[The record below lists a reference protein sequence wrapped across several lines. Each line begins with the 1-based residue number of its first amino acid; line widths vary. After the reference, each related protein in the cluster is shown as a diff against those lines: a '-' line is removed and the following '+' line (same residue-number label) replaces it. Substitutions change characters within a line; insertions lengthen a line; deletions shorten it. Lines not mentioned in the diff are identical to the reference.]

1 MCHNDLRDY
10 KIVILFDF
18 HPKYGIIDTQS
29 VKRVKSLEKE
39 RSKSRSLRRKLLI
52 ALISSLIAV
61 LGICTVIFNMI
72 YQQASV
78 NVNLYSGALAG
89 QTVSAVSD
97 AYYQQFL
104 SAHQQY
110 LRDFGREMSLLLY
123 QDNMSAEARR
133 DSLQYQAVNYF
144 SSADVFFL
152 YDGEALCSYEMET
165 DAVADAVMQKAAA
178 VFDQKAAESPE
189 FYGNQTD
196 FSGWLD
202 ACMKQPCG
210 TYAKEGAGY
219 IIAWDNMLNYSGENL
234 CFGVLMQAV
243 NDWVEPIRNSAD
255 EQTES
260 LLNNMDS
267 LFRKYM
273 YMMILSVICV
283 FALFLVISAILS
295 KKIADPVVSEHDM
308 LVQVNE
314 MKTTFLSDASH
325 ELKTPLAAMSGYAQ
339 DAELD
344 LMNGGEQATVQSKLR
359 RISSEAN
366 RMALMVTQ
374 ILDATRIEEGRMV
387 LEKAPC
393 DLDALVR
400 KTVETYFA
408 VLNKNHNRLIL
419 RIPIDLPKVHADSTR
434 LQRVFVNLISNALKH
449 TKDGT
454 VLIKAEAGDETVTV
468 TVKDTGC
475 GISPEDLPHIW
486 ERYYKGKHS
495 ETGTGL
501 GLFIVRFIVES
512 HGGTI
517 NVESE
522 QGKGTAFTFTLPVA
536 AEHAADTDDNPIDQM
551 LRQ

>member
-1 MCHNDLRDY
+1 MM
-10 KIVILFDF
+10 ILQKD
-18 HPKYGIIDTQS
+18 
-29 VKRVKSLEKE
+29 V
-39 RSKSRSLRRKLLI
+39 SKSRTLRRRLLI

-72 YQQASV
+72 YRQTSV

-97 AYYQQFL
+97 AYYQQFMY
-104 SAHQQY
+104 AQQQY
-110 LRDFGREMSLLLY
+110 LRDFGREQMLKRYEMPDENRDVLW
-123 QDNMSAEARR
+123 QMTANDAAE
-133 DSLQYQAVNYF
+133 YF
-144 SSADVFFL
+144 SGIDAFFL
-152 YDGEALCSYEMET
+152 YDGETLSGYDLNTGVQDDYIMQYAL
-165 DAVADAVMQKAAA
+165 A
-178 VFDQKAAESPE
+178 VFDQQVAKSSEY
-189 FYGNQTD
+189 YGNQTVFTD
-196 FSGWLD
+196 YLHADMAEPGGLC
-202 ACMKQPCG
+202 A
-210 TYAKEGAGY
+210 AEGAGY
-219 IIAWDNMLNYSGENL
+219 VIAWDNMCNYGGSNL
-234 CFGVLMQAV
+234 CFGLLLCNV
-243 NDWVEPIRNSAD
+243 NSWIEPVREIAD
-255 EQTES
+255 AQTDG
-260 LLNNMDS
+260 LLDNMDS

-273 YMMILSVICV
+273 YMMIVSAVCI

-295 KKIADPVVSEHDM
+295 KKISDPVVSEHDM

-344 LMNGGEQATVQSKLR
+344 LLNSGETTTVQAKLR

-408 VLNKNHNRLIL
+408 VLNKNNNRLIL
-419 RIPIDLPKVHADSTR
+419 RIPLDLPQVDADSAR

-449 TKDGT
+449 TKNGT
-454 VLIKAEAGDETVTV
+454 VLIKAEADEEKNITV
-468 TVKDTGC
+468 TVKDTGS

-486 ERYYKGKHS
+486 ERYYKGKQS

-501 GLFIVRFIVES
+501 GLFICKFIVES

-517 NVESE
+517 SVESE
-522 QGKGTAFTFTLPVA
+522 QGKGTAFTFTLPAA
-536 AEHAADTDDNPIDQM
+536 AEKGAGSAENPIENL
-551 LRQ
+551 LRK

>member
-1 MCHNDLRDY
+1 M
-10 KIVILFDF
+10 KGVSF
-18 HPKYGIIDTQS
+18 
-29 VKRVKSLEKE
+29 LEKE
-39 RSKSRSLRRKLLI
+39 QSKSRLLRRKLLI
-52 ALISSLIAV
+52 ALISCLIAV
-61 LGICTVIFNMI
+61 LGICTLIFNMI

-104 SAHQQY
+104 AAQQQY
-110 LRDFGREMSLLLY
+110 LHDFGREMSLLLY
-123 QDNMSAEARR
+123 QYDMNAADRR
-133 DSLQYQAVNYF
+133 EYLCNQAITYF

-152 YDGEALCSYEMET
+152 YDGEALCSYQIFADG
-165 DAVADAVMQKAAA
+165 DAEVLMQDAAA
-178 VFDQKAAESPE
+178 AFSQKAAEHPE
-189 FYGNQTD
+189 DYGNQSD
-196 FSGWLD
+196 FAGWLD
-202 ACMKQPCG
+202 ACMEQPCG
-210 TYAKEGAGY
+210 SYAKEGAGY
-219 IIAWDNMLNYSGENL
+219 IIAWDNLLNYSGENL
-234 CFGVLMQAV
+234 CFGVLMQNV
-243 NDWVEPIRNSAD
+243 SGWVEPVRETAD
-255 EQTES
+255 QQTEA

-273 YMMILSVICV
+273 YMMIISVICV
-283 FALFLVISAILS
+283 FALFLLISAILS

-344 LMNGGEQATVQSKLR
+344 LMNGGEQSTVQSKLR

-408 VLNKNHNRLIL
+408 VLNKNNNRLIL
-419 RIPIDLPKVHADSTR
+419 RIPLDLPKVDADGTR

-454 VLIKAEAGDETVTV
+454 VLIKAEADAENVTV
-468 TVKDTGC
+468 TVRDTGC

-522 QGKGTAFTFTLPVA
+522 QGKGTAFTFTLPLA
-536 AEHAADTDDNPIDQM
+536 AEHAADAGENPIEQM

>member
-1 MCHNDLRDY
+1 M
-10 KIVILFDF
+10 
-18 HPKYGIIDTQS
+18 
-29 VKRVKSLEKE
+29 EKE
-39 RSKSRSLRRKLLI
+39 PSKSRSLRRKLLI
-52 ALISSLIAV
+52 ALISCLIAV
-61 LGICTVIFNMI
+61 LGICTLIFNMI

-89 QTVSAVSD
+89 HTVTAVSD

-104 SAHQQY
+104 SAQQQY
-110 LRDFGREMSLLLY
+110 LHDFGREISLLY
-123 QDNMSAEARR
+123 QHTDTVISGNDLRERA
-133 DSLQYQAVNYF
+133 QAYF
-144 SSADVFFL
+144 SSADAFFL
-152 YDGEALCSYEMET
+152 YDGETLCSYEMET
-165 DAVADAVMQKAAA
+165 DAIADAVMQETVA
-178 VFDQKAAESPE
+178 VFDQQAAESPE
-189 FYGNQTD
+189 SYGNQTR

-202 ACMKQPCG
+202 ACKDQPCG
-210 TYAKEGAGY
+210 AYAREGAGY
-219 IIAWDNMLNYSGENL
+219 IIAWDNLCNYTGENL
-234 CFGVLMQAV
+234 CFGLLMQNV
-243 NDWVEPIRNSAD
+243 NGWVEPVRSSAD
-255 EQTES
+255 EQTET

-344 LMNGGEQATVQSKLR
+344 LMNGGEKSTVQNKLR

-408 VLNKNHNRLIL
+408 VLNKNNNRLIL
-419 RIPIDLPKVHADSTR
+419 RIPIDLPPVDADSTR

-454 VLIKAEAGDETVTV
+454 VLIKAEADDGIMRV

-522 QGKGTAFTFTLPVA
+522 QGKGTAFTFTLPLA
-536 AEHAADTDDNPIDQM
+536 AKQIADSGENPIEQM
-551 LRQ
+551 LRK

>member
-1 MCHNDLRDY
+1 MKGVTSLR
-10 KIVILFDF
+10 
-18 HPKYGIIDTQS
+18 
-29 VKRVKSLEKE
+29 KE
-39 RSKSRSLRRKLLI
+39 TSKSRLLRRKLLT
-52 ALISSLIAV
+52 ALISCLIAV
-61 LGICTVIFNMI
+61 LGICTMIFNMI

-78 NVNLYSGALAG
+78 NVNLYSGAMAG

-104 SAHQQY
+104 ASQQQY
-110 LRDFGREMSLLLY
+110 LHDFGKEMALLLY
-123 QDNMSAEARR
+123 EGSIDTQNRREALR
-133 DSLQYQAVNYF
+133 QQAVTYF

-152 YDGEALCSYEMET
+152 YDGSTLDSYEMYSAEN
-165 DAVADAVMQKAAA
+165 AERMMQDMIAL
-178 VFDQKAAESPE
+178 FDQKAAEAPE
-189 FYGNQTD
+189 YYDNQRN
-196 FSGWLD
+196 FFGWLNT
-202 ACMKQPCG
+202 CMEQSCG
-210 TYAKEGAGY
+210 SYTKDGEGY
-219 IIAWDNMLNYSGENL
+219 VIAWDNMLNYSGENL
-234 CFGVLMQAV
+234 CFGVLMRNV
-243 NDWVEPIRNSAD
+243 NSWVEPIKECAD
-255 EQTES
+255 EQTDT
-260 LLNNMDS
+260 LLNNMDRI
-267 LFRKYM
+267 FRKYIF
-273 YMMILSVICV
+273 MMIISIICV

-344 LMNGGEQATVQSKLR
+344 LMNDGEKTTVQNKLR

-387 LEKAPC
+387 LESAPC
-393 DLDALVR
+393 DLDSLVR

-419 RIPIDLPKVHADSTR
+419 RIPIDLPKVNADATR

-449 TKDGT
+449 TNNGT
-454 VLIKAEAGDETVTV
+454 VLIKAGADAEQVTV
-468 TVKDTGC
+468 TVRDTGS

-501 GLFIVRFIVES
+501 GLFIVKFIVES

-517 NVESE
+517 GVESE
-522 QGKGTAFTFTLPVA
+522 LGKGTAFTFTLPLA
-536 AEHAADTDDNPIDQM
+536 AEHAADSAENPIDQM

>member
-1 MCHNDLRDY
+1 M
-10 KIVILFDF
+10 
-18 HPKYGIIDTQS
+18 
-29 VKRVKSLEKE
+29 EKHT
-39 RSKSRSLRRKLLI
+39 SKSRSLRRTLLI

-61 LGICTVIFNMI
+61 LGICTAIFNMI

-78 NVNLYSGALAG
+78 NVSLYSGELAG
-89 QTVSAVSD
+89 QTVSIVSD

-104 SAHQQY
+104 SSQQQY

-123 QDNMSAEARR
+123 QGDISAEERR
-133 DSLQYQAVNYF
+133 ENLQYQAVNYF
-144 SSADVFFL
+144 SNADMFFL
-152 YDGEALCSYEMET
+152 YDREALCCYELGTADNADLIMQ
-165 DAVADAVMQKAAA
+165 DAIA
-178 VFDQKAAESPE
+178 VFDQKAAEFPE
-189 FYGNQTD
+189 YYGSQTD
-196 FSGWLD
+196 FFGWLD
-202 ACMKQPCG
+202 VCMEQQRGSYSKD
-210 TYAKEGAGY
+210 GAGY
-219 IIAWDNMLNYSGENL
+219 VIAWDNLCNYTGENL
-234 CFGVLMQAV
+234 CFGVLMQNV
-243 NDWVEPIRNSAD
+243 NSWIEPIRECAD
-255 EQTES
+255 EQTDA
-260 LLNNMDS
+260 LLNS
-267 LFRKYM
+267 LGSMFRKYVSL
-273 YMMILSVICV
+273 MIASVLCV
-283 FALFLVISAILS
+283 FAVFLLISAALS

-344 LMNGGEQATVQSKLR
+344 LMNGGDRTTVQNKLR

-393 DLDALVR
+393 DLDSLVR

-408 VLNKNHNRLIL
+408 VLNKNNNRLIL
-419 RIPIDLPKVHADSTR
+419 RIPIDLPKVNADSTR

-454 VLIKAEAGDETVTV
+454 VLIKAEADDETVTV

-486 ERYYKGKHS
+486 ERYYKGKHA

-501 GLFIVRFIVES
+501 GLFICKFIVES

-517 NVESE
+517 SVESE
-522 QGKGTAFTFTLPVA
+522 QGKGSAFTFTLPA
-536 AEHAADTDDNPIDQM
+536 ASNGITDAESNLIEQI
-551 LRQ
+551 LRK

>member
-1 MCHNDLRDY
+1 MLCLGLRIPAELRLDARFQHIQVIGLCDIVIAAAAETLDDVVVFVAGSQEDDRCLRFLPQNRAEIHAVAVRQHDIQQNQIRHAFLQQKRCLLYGIRTVYIIAFFFQKALIDPHDVRIVLDKQNMCHNDLRDY

-29 VKRVKSLEKE
+29 VKGVKSLEKE

-104 SAHQQY
+104 SAQQQY

-189 FYGNQTD
+189 LYGYQTD

-325 ELKTPLAAMSGYAQ
+325 ELKTPLAAMSGYA
-339 DAELD
+339 
-344 LMNGGEQATVQSKLR
+344 
-359 RISSEAN
+359 
-366 RMALMVTQ
+366 
-374 ILDATRIEEGRMV
+374 
-387 LEKAPC
+387 
-393 DLDALVR
+393 
-400 KTVETYFA
+400 
-408 VLNKNHNRLIL
+408 H
-419 RIPIDLPKVHADSTR
+419 
-434 LQRVFVNLISNALKH
+434 
-449 TKDGT
+449 
-454 VLIKAEAGDETVTV
+454 
-468 TVKDTGC
+468 
-475 GISPEDLPHIW
+475 
-486 ERYYKGKHS
+486 
-495 ETGTGL
+495 
-501 GLFIVRFIVES
+501 
-512 HGGTI
+512 
-517 NVESE
+517 
-522 QGKGTAFTFTLPVA
+522 
-536 AEHAADTDDNPIDQM
+536 
-551 LRQ
+551 

>member
-1 MCHNDLRDY
+1 
-10 KIVILFDF
+10 
-18 HPKYGIIDTQS
+18 
-29 VKRVKSLEKE
+29 
-39 RSKSRSLRRKLLI
+39 
-52 ALISSLIAV
+52 
-61 LGICTVIFNMI
+61 
-72 YQQASV
+72 
-78 NVNLYSGALAG
+78 
-89 QTVSAVSD
+89 
-97 AYYQQFL
+97 
-104 SAHQQY
+104 
-110 LRDFGREMSLLLY
+110 
-123 QDNMSAEARR
+123 
-133 DSLQYQAVNYF
+133 
-144 SSADVFFL
+144 
-152 YDGEALCSYEMET
+152 
-165 DAVADAVMQKAAA
+165 
-178 VFDQKAAESPE
+178 
-189 FYGNQTD
+189 
-196 FSGWLD
+196 
-202 ACMKQPCG
+202 
-210 TYAKEGAGY
+210 
-219 IIAWDNMLNYSGENL
+219 
-234 CFGVLMQAV
+234 
-243 NDWVEPIRNSAD
+243 
-255 EQTES
+255 
-260 LLNNMDS
+260 
-267 LFRKYM
+267 
-273 YMMILSVICV
+273 
-283 FALFLVISAILS
+283 
-295 KKIADPVVSEHDM
+295 
-308 LVQVNE
+308 
-314 MKTTFLSDASH
+314 
-325 ELKTPLAAMSGYAQ
+325 
-339 DAELD
+339 
-344 LMNGGEQATVQSKLR
+344 
-359 RISSEAN
+359 
-366 RMALMVTQ
+366 
-374 ILDATRIEEGRMV
+374 MV

>member
-1 MCHNDLRDY
+1 
-10 KIVILFDF
+10 
-18 HPKYGIIDTQS
+18 
-29 VKRVKSLEKE
+29 
-39 RSKSRSLRRKLLI
+39 
-52 ALISSLIAV
+52 
-61 LGICTVIFNMI
+61 MI

-78 NVNLYSGALAG
+78 NVNLYSGELAG
-89 QTVSAVSD
+89 QTVSLVSD

-104 SAHQQY
+104 SSQQQY
-110 LRDFGREMSLLLY
+110 LRDFGREMALLLY
-123 QDNMSAEARR
+123 QDGMSAKDRR
-133 DSLQYQAVNYF
+133 ENLQYQAVNYF
-144 SSADVFFL
+144 SNADVFFL
-152 YDGEALCSYEMET
+152 YDGEALHSYELGMADNADLIMQ
-165 DAVADAVMQKAAA
+165 DAIT
-178 VFDQKAAESPE
+178 VFDQEAAELPE
-189 FYGNQTD
+189 YYGSQTD
-196 FSGWLD
+196 FFGWLNV
-202 ACMKQPCG
+202 CMEQQRGSYSKD
-210 TYAKEGAGY
+210 GAGY
-219 IIAWDNMLNYSGENL
+219 VIAWDNLCNYTGDNL
-234 CFGVLMQAV
+234 CFGVLMQNV
-243 NDWVEPIRNSAD
+243 NSWMEPIRECAD
-255 EQTES
+255 EQTNA
-260 LLNNMDS
+260 LLDS
-267 LFRKYM
+267 LDSMFRKYVSV
-273 YMMILSVICV
+273 MIAAVLCV
-283 FALFLVISAILS
+283 FAVFLVISAALS

-344 LMNGGEQATVQSKLR
+344 LMHGGDRTTVQNKLR

-393 DLDALVR
+393 DLDSLVR

-408 VLNKNHNRLIL
+408 VLNKNNNRLIL
-419 RIPIDLPKVHADSTR
+419 RIPIDLPKVNADSTR

-454 VLIKAEAGDETVTV
+454 VLIKAEADDETVTV

-486 ERYYKGKHS
+486 ERYYKGKHA

-501 GLFIVRFIVES
+501 GLFICKFIVES

-517 NVESE
+517 GAQSE
-522 QGKGTAFTFTLPVA
+522 EGKGTAFTFTLPAVP
-536 AEHAADTDDNPIDQM
+536 EGIADAKPNLIEQI
-551 LRQ
+551 LRK

>member
-1 MCHNDLRDY
+1 M
-10 KIVILFDF
+10 K
-18 HPKYGIIDTQS
+18 
-29 VKRVKSLEKE
+29 KE
-39 RSKSRSLRRKLLI
+39 ASKSRSLRRKLLA
-52 ALISSLIAV
+52 ALISCLITV
-61 LGICTVIFNMI
+61 LGICSVIFNMI

-78 NVNLYSGALAG
+78 NVNLYSGAMAG

-104 SAHQQY
+104 ASQQQY
-110 LRDFGREMSLLLY
+110 LHDFGKEMALLLY
-123 QDNMSAEARR
+123 DGSIDTQNWREALR
-133 DSLQYQAVNYF
+133 QQAVTYF

-152 YDGEALCSYEMET
+152 YDGDALRSYRMYSDENEEQLMNE
-165 DAVADAVMQKAAA
+165 AAA
-178 VFDQKAAESPE
+178 FFDQKAAEAPE
-189 FYGNQTD
+189 YYGNQSNFID
-196 FSGWLD
+196 WLNT
-202 ACMKQPCG
+202 CMEQPCG
-210 TYAKEGAGY
+210 SYTKAGEGY
-219 IIAWDNMLNYSGENL
+219 VIAWDNMLNYSGENL
-234 CFGVLMQAV
+234 CFGVLMRNV
-243 NDWVEPIRNSAD
+243 NSWVEPIKECAD
-255 EQTES
+255 EQTDT
-260 LLNNMDS
+260 LLNNMDR
-267 LFRKYM
+267 LFRKYI
-273 YMMILSVICV
+273 YMMIISIICV

-344 LMNGGEQATVQSKLR
+344 LMNGGEKTTVQNKLR

-408 VLNKNHNRLIL
+408 VLNKNNNRLIL
-419 RIPIDLPKVHADSTR
+419 RIPLDLPKADADGTR
-434 LQRVFVNLISNALKH
+434 LQRVFVNLISNALRH
-449 TKDGT
+449 TKNGT
-454 VLIKAEAGDETVTV
+454 VLIKAESDGETVTV

-501 GLFIVRFIVES
+501 GLFICKFIVES

-517 NVESE
+517 GVESE
-522 QGKGTAFTFTLPVA
+522 PGKGAAFTFTLPAAADDSA
-536 AEHAADTDDNPIDQM
+536 AENPIEKM
-551 LRQ
+551 LRNP

>member
-1 MCHNDLRDY
+1 M
-10 KIVILFDF
+10 
-18 HPKYGIIDTQS
+18 
-29 VKRVKSLEKE
+29 EKE
-39 RSKSRSLRRKLLI
+39 ISPSRSLRRKLLI
-52 ALISSLIAV
+52 ALISCLIAV

-89 QTVSAVSD
+89 QTVTAVSD

-104 SAHQQY
+104 SAQQQY
-110 LRDFGREMSLLLY
+110 LQDFGREISLLY
-123 QDNMSAEARR
+123 QNADTDISYDDLR
-133 DSLQYQAVNYF
+133 DHAQAYF
-144 SSADVFFL
+144 RSADAFFL
-152 YDGEALCSYEMET
+152 YDGTVLCSYEMET
-165 DAVADAVMQKAAA
+165 DAIADAVMQEATA
-178 VFDQKAAESPE
+178 VFDLKAAESPE
-189 FYGNQTD
+189 SYGNQSD
-196 FSGWLD
+196 FSGWLNV
-202 ACMKQPCG
+202 CMNQPCG
-210 TYAKEGAGY
+210 AYAKEGAGFV
-219 IIAWDNMLNYSGENL
+219 IAWDNLCNYSGRNL
-234 CFGVLMQAV
+234 CFGLLTLNV
-243 NDWVEPIRNSAD
+243 NGWAEPVRNSAD
-255 EQTES
+255 EQTET

-273 YMMILSVICV
+273 YMMIVSVICV
-283 FALFLVISAILS
+283 FALFLLISAILS
-295 KKIADPVVSEHDM
+295 KKIADPVVSEHAM

-344 LMNGGEQATVQSKLR
+344 LMNGGEQSTVQNKLR

-408 VLNKNHNRLIL
+408 VLNKNNNRLIL
-419 RIPIDLPKVHADSTR
+419 RIPIDLPKVDADSTR

-449 TKDGT
+449 TKNGT
-454 VLIKAEAGDETVTV
+454 VLIKAEADDKTVTV
-468 TVKDTGC
+468 TVKDTGS

-522 QGKGTAFTFTLPVA
+522 QGKGTAFTFTLPLA
-536 AEHAADTDDNPIDQM
+536 AKQIADSCDNPIEQI

>member
-1 MCHNDLRDY
+1 MGKH
-10 KIVILFDF
+10 
-18 HPKYGIIDTQS
+18 T
-29 VKRVKSLEKE
+29 
-39 RSKSRSLRRKLLI
+39 SKSRSLRRTLLI
-52 ALISSLIAV
+52 ALISCLIAV
-61 LGICTVIFNMI
+61 LGICTAIFNMI

-78 NVNLYSGALAG
+78 NVNLYSGELAG

-104 SAHQQY
+104 SSQQQY

-123 QDNMSAEARR
+123 QFDMSAEDLREN
-133 DSLQYQAVNYF
+133 LQYQAFNYF
-144 SSADVFFL
+144 NNADVFFL
-152 YDGEALCSYEMET
+152 YDGEALHSYELGTADNADLIMQ
-165 DAVADAVMQKAAA
+165 DAIA
-178 VFDQKAAESPE
+178 VFDQKAAEMPE
-189 FYGNQTD
+189 YYGSQTD
-196 FSGWLD
+196 FFGWLD
-202 ACMKQPCG
+202 ACMEQQRG
-210 TYAKEGAGY
+210 SYAKDGAGY
-219 IIAWDNMLNYSGENL
+219 VIAWDNLCNYTGDNL
-234 CFGVLMQAV
+234 CFGVLMQNV
-243 NDWVEPIRNSAD
+243 NGWMEPIRACAD
-255 EQTES
+255 EQTNA
-260 LLNNMDS
+260 LLDS
-267 LFRKYM
+267 LDSMFRKYVSV
-273 YMMILSVICV
+273 MIAAVLCV
-283 FALFLVISAILS
+283 FAVFLVISAALS
-295 KKIADPVVSEHDM
+295 KKIAAPVVSEHDM
-308 LVQVNE
+308 LVEVNA

-344 LMNGGEQATVQSKLR
+344 LMHGGDRATVRNKLR

-393 DLDALVR
+393 DLDSLVR

-408 VLNKNHNRLIL
+408 VLNKNNNRLIL
-419 RIPIDLPKVHADSTR
+419 RIPIDLPPVHADSTR

-454 VLIKAEAGDETVTV
+454 VLIKAEADDETVTV

-501 GLFIVRFIVES
+501 GLFICKFIVES

-517 NVESE
+517 GVESE
-522 QGKGTAFTFTLPVA
+522 EGKGTAFTFTLPA
-536 AEHAADTDDNPIDQM
+536 ASDGITDTESNLIEQI
-551 LRQ
+551 LRR